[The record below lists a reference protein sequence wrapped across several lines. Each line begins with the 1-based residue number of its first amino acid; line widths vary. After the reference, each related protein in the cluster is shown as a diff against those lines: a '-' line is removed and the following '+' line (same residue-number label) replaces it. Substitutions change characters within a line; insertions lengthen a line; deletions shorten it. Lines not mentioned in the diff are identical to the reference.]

1 MADLKEFEAALMKR
15 LSTVDTDKVFLKTA
29 SSAIVNLRKQGLVI
43 DRVYWKG
50 TPRPDRFIING
61 KVDPDF
67 WGKFRNLGSQFTRFE
82 VFPYGIVNPEGFNFK
97 GTIGM

>member
-29 SSAIVNLRKQGLVI
+29 STAIVNLRKQGLVI

-50 TPRPDRFIING
+50 IPRPDRFIING
-61 KVDPDF
+61 KVDPEF
-67 WGKFRNLGSQFTRFE
+67 WGKFRNLGSHFKRFE

-97 GTIGM
+97 ATIGM

>member
-29 SSAIVNLRKQGLVI
+29 STAIVNLRKQGLVI

-50 TPRPDRFIING
+50 IPAPTG
-61 KVDPDF
+61 
-67 WGKFRNLGSQFTRFE
+67 L
-82 VFPYGIVNPEGFNFK
+82 
-97 GTIGM
+97 